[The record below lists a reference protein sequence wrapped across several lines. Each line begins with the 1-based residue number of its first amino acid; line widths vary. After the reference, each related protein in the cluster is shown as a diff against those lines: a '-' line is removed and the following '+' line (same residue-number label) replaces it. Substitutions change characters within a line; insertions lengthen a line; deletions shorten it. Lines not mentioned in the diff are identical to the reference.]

1 MSGVTNEET
10 GSRECMF
17 EVNYKPTDRSPMQSW
32 KSAHPS
38 HMSYVS
44 VSSQSLL
51 KWAPTS
57 HIRWHRTLK
66 NHSVVVVLPL
76 IHRWLTKSSARGQQN
91 QHFHHCQA
99 CWRLLDN
106 LLLIISSVATVLQ
119 WLFWHHST
127 YIAANHSH
135 CGDANQTWALFHRWM
150 QKHLKDYPPP
160 SLVNCMVNRPQHYGM
175 YLYNRLEF
183 NAADRLWVRL
193 GRMKASRWQIW
204 GKVCATYQWLK
215 CLVSPL

>member
-127 YIAANHSH
+127 YIAANHRGLWMSLNLKH
-135 CGDANQTWALFHRWM
+135 QGGCTPFNTCKPRWGAP
-150 QKHLKDYPPP
+150 LREPP
-160 SLVNCMVNRPQHYGM
+160 
-175 YLYNRLEF
+175 LY
-183 NAADRLWVRL
+183 V
-193 GRMKASRWQIW
+193 
-204 GKVCATYQWLK
+204 
-215 CLVSPL
+215 